1 MTDETK
7 VRALRKEAAYTPE
20 QAAMVELTRV
30 LYDAARAGQ
39 LKELHGV
46 AVYCED
52 DQVDLLA
59 ISAGDDTASLAEIVV
74 ELQDLA
80 DDIRLARREAQ
91 IEADGEDG
99 D

>member
-1 MTDETK
+1 MTDDK
-7 VRALRKEAAYTPE
+7 VRVLRKADNYSPE
-20 QAAMVELTRV
+20 QAAMVEVMRV

-39 LKELHGV
+39 LKELHGI

-52 DQVDLLA
+52 DQIDLVA
-59 ISAGDDTASLAEIVV
+59 MSCGDDTASLADVVV

-80 DDIRLARREAQ
+80 DDIRAMRREAQ

>member
-1 MTDETK
+1 MTDDK
-7 VRALRKEAAYTPE
+7 VRVLRKADNYTPE
-20 QAAMVELTRV
+20 QAAMVELVRV

-39 LKELHGV
+39 LRELHGV
-46 AVYCED
+46 AVYCEEE
-52 DQVDLLA
+52 QVDLLA
-59 ISAGDDTASLAEIVV
+59 ISCGDDTASLAEIAV

-80 DDIRLARREAQ
+80 DDIRAMRREAQ